1 VFILGAYGSVLS
13 PLGTGDV
20 GDLNRTETSLVGIAA
35 LRAIGGV
42 GPQLV
47 SHVYGLMKAG
57 DSPQSNAEQWLSSQ
71 EGVEWALE
79 TIDDLCDVVKES
91 SPTKSKL

>member
-1 VFILGAYGSVLS
+1 MVLS
-13 PLGTGDV
+13 PQSSEAV
-20 GDLNRTETSLVGIAA
+20 GDLDRTETSLVGIAA
-35 LRAIGGV
+35 LRALGGL

-57 DSPQSNAEQWLSSQ
+57 DSLQNDGDLWLSSQ

-79 TIDDLCDVVKES
+79 AVDQLCDVVKTDEA
-91 SPTKSKL
+91 KARL